1 MAGCFF
7 NKNKIMDTNYEIV
20 ETVFSRIENLT
31 TTQTELIK
39 LKLYNK
45 TADLA
50 TFLAMK
56 AIIMSVLGLF
66 FLFLNIGLSLWLGEM
81 LGKTYYGFLAIAA
94 FYALVAVF
102 IRTSVY
108 KYLQRQINF
117 LLLSK
122 ILKDENL

>member
-1 MAGCFF
+1 
-7 NKNKIMDTNYEIV
+7 MDTNYEIV

-66 FLFLNIGLSLWLGEM
+66 FLFLNIGLSLWLGEI
-81 LGKTYYGFLAIAA
+81 LGKTYYGFLVIAA

>member
-1 MAGCFF
+1 
-7 NKNKIMDTNYEIV
+7 MDTNYEIV

>member
-1 MAGCFF
+1 
-7 NKNKIMDTNYEIV
+7 MDTNYEIV

-66 FLFLNIGLSLWLGEM
+66 FLFLNIGLSLWLGEI
-81 LGKTYYGFLAIAA
+81 LGKTYYGFLVIAA

-117 LLLSK
+117 LLLTK